1 MRKKEMKPQESE
13 NPKESLRGK
22 IKSDFPKHT
31 LEEALRVASA
41 LEEANGGR
49 PLPPVETATALE
61 MSPGSSDF
69 RNLLSSSIK
78 YGLTKGSYNQ
88 ASVEL
93 EDLGRN
99 IVEPKTPEEKRR
111 ALVAAAFNPPTFRA
125 IYEYYKGKKLPEAQ
139 FFQNTAVREFSIPKE
154 HAEKCVSV
162 FNSNMEFLKLVR
174 IATKGRWLSTETV
187 PKSGQYPEP
196 TKEVPAESDTAAQAA
211 TAQPLP
217 LQQTTAKPPKNA
229 IFVGH
234 GKNHVP
240 MDQLKQI
247 LDQYKIP
254 YKVAVQEPN
263 TFRPIS
269 QKVAETM
276 QECGAAI
283 LIFTAD
289 EEFRDVGSNVIWRPS
304 ENVIYELGAS
314 SVLYGGRIIIFK
326 ERGVRFP
333 TNFRDIGYIEF
344 EKDNLAAKTNE
355 LFKELIAFGLIRVTV
370 GA

>member
-1 MRKKEMKPQESE
+1 MAKKNEQAEASGAAKG
-13 NPKESLRGK
+13 SLRGK
-22 IKSDFPKHT
+22 IRSDFPKHT
-31 LEEALRVASA
+31 IEEALRVAGA
-41 LEEANGGR
+41 LWEAHGGR
-49 PLPPVETATALE
+49 PLPPVETATALG

-69 RNLLSSSIK
+69 RILLSSSIK

-88 ASVEL
+88 PYITMEEVGRRILEPQSVE
-93 EDLGRN
+93 
-99 IVEPKTPEEKRR
+99 EKHK
-111 ALVAAAFNPPTFRA
+111 ALVAAALTPPTFAA
-125 IYEYYKGKKLPEAQ
+125 IYDYFKGKKLPEVQ
-139 FFQNTAVREFSIPKE
+139 FFQNTLVREFSVPRE
-154 HAEKCVSV
+154 HAEKCTSV

-174 IATKGRWLSTETV
+174 IATTGRWLSTEPIPVSQEQPEHTEQDHTE
-187 PKSGQYPEP
+187 PDEDDLTRTTDIQTPPRGQ
-196 TKEVPAESDTAAQAA
+196 
-211 TAQPLP
+211 
-217 LQQTTAKPPKNA
+217 KNA

-247 LDQYKIP
+247 LEQYKIP
-254 YKVAVQEPN
+254 HKVAVQEPN

-269 QKVAETM
+269 QKVADTM
-276 QECGAAI
+276 QECGASV

-289 EEFRDVGSNVIWRPS
+289 EEFRDAAGNVVWRPS

-326 ERGVRFP
+326 EAAVRFP

-344 EKDNLAAKTNE
+344 EKDNLSAKTNE

>member
-1 MRKKEMKPQESE
+1 MRKKEMKLRESE
-13 NPKESLRGK
+13 DSKESLHGK

-49 PLPPVETATALE
+49 PLPPVETATALGI
-61 MSPGSSDF
+61 SPGSSDF
-69 RNLLSSSIK
+69 RQLLSSSIK

-88 ASVEL
+88 ESVEL

-99 IVEPKTPEEKRR
+99 IVEPKTPEEKHQ
-111 ALVAAAFNPPTFRA
+111 ALVAAGLNPATFRA
-125 IYEYYKGKKLPEAQ
+125 IYDYYKGKKLPEAQ
-139 FFQNTAVREFSIPKE
+139 FFQNTVVREFSVPKE

-162 FNSNMEFLKLVR
+162 FNSNVEFLKLVR
-174 IATKGRWLSTETV
+174 IATTGRWLSTEGIG
-187 PKSGQYPEP
+187 KWEQHAEP
-196 TKEVPAESDTAAQAA
+196 TNEITLEPDAAGRGA
-211 TAQPLP
+211 TGQPLTT
-217 LQQTTAKPPKNA
+217 QQTITKAPKNA

-234 GKNHVP
+234 GKNQVA

-289 EEFRDVGSNVIWRPS
+289 EEFRDAGGNVIWRPS
-304 ENVIYELGAS
+304 ENVVYELGAS

-326 ERGVRFP
+326 ETCVRFP

-344 EKDNLAAKTNE
+344 EKENLAAKTNE

>member
-1 MRKKEMKPQESE
+1 MRRKQAYAE
-13 NPKESLRGK
+13 NPPPSKVGMRGK

-41 LEEANGGR
+41 VWEANRGR
-49 PLPPVETATALE
+49 PLPPVETATALG
-61 MSPGSSDF
+61 MSPGSSEF
-69 RNLLSSSIK
+69 RAILSSSIK
-78 YGLTKGSYNQ
+78 YGLTKGSFNQ
-88 ASVEL
+88 EYVSL
-93 EDLGRN
+93 EEAARKIL
-99 IVEPKTPEEKRR
+99 EPNTPEEKHQ
-111 ALVAAAFNPPTFRA
+111 ALVAAAFTPHTFVVT
-125 IYEYYKGKKLPEAQ
+125 YEYFKGKKLPEPQ
-139 FFQNTAVREFSIPKE
+139 FFQNTLVREFSVPRE
-154 HAEKCVSV
+154 HADKCVSI
-162 FNSNMEFLKLVR
+162 FNANVEFLRLVR
-174 IATKGRWLSTETV
+174 IATTGRWLSTEAV
-187 PKSGQYPEP
+187 PTLPEAKEAEDKTRENTGGSGPAKTEP
-196 TKEVPAESDTAAQAA
+196 PLVPH
-211 TAQPLP
+211 PP
-217 LQQTTAKPPKNA
+217 RGPKNA
-229 IFVGH
+229 LFVGH

-269 QKVAETM
+269 QKVADTM

-289 EEFRDVGSNVIWRPS
+289 EEFRDAAGNTIWRPS
-304 ENVIYELGAS
+304 ENVVYELGAS

-326 ERGVRFP
+326 ETGVRFP

-344 EKDNLAAKTNE
+344 DKDNLAAKTNE
-355 LFKELIAFGLIRVTV
+355 LFKELIAFGLIIVTI

>member
-1 MRKKEMKPQESE
+1 MGKKKEQAEASGRAKE
-13 NPKESLRGK
+13 NLRGK
-22 IKSDFPKHT
+22 VKSDFPKDT
-31 LEEALRVASA
+31 IEEALRVASA
-41 LEEANGGR
+41 LWEANHGR
-49 PLPPVETATALE
+49 PLPPVETATALG

-69 RNLLSSSIK
+69 RTLLSSSIK
-78 YGLTKGSYNQ
+78 YGLTKGSFNQ
-88 ASVEL
+88 AYVAIE
-93 EDLGRN
+93 ELGRK
-99 IVEPKTPEEKRR
+99 ILEPKTLEEKHE
-111 ALVAAAFNPPTFRA
+111 ALVAAAFRPSTFAA
-125 IYEYYKGKKLPEAQ
+125 IYDYFKGKKLPDPQ
-139 FFQNTAVREFSIPKE
+139 FFQNTIVREFSVPRE

-162 FNSNMEFLKLVR
+162 FNSNVEFLKLVR
-174 IATKGRWLSTETV
+174 IATTGRWLSTEAV
-187 PKSGQYPEP
+187 PTSQEQTERAEEEP
-196 TKEVPAESDTAAQAA
+196 MEHAEADLTG
-211 TAQPLP
+211 TAQPP
-217 LQQTTAKPPKNA
+217 VPPPSRTQKNA

-263 TFRPIS
+263 AFRPIS
-269 QKVAETM
+269 QKVADTM
-276 QECGAAI
+276 QECGASI

-289 EEFRDVGSNVIWRPS
+289 EEFRDAEGNVVWRPN

-326 ERGVRFP
+326 EAGVRFP

-344 EKDNLAAKTNE
+344 EKDNLSAKTNE